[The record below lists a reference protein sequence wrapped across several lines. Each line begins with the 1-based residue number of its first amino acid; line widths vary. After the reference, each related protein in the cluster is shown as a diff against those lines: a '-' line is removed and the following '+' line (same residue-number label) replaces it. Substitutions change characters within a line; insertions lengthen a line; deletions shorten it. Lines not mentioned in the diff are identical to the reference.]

1 MMRTEKYFLKTRIS
15 SNNKISENLVNGK
28 TYHKL
33 LHGHAFREVSRLI
46 HVASAHD
53 GDVVAQ

>member
-33 LHGHAFREVSRLI
+33 LHGHAFREVPWLV
-46 HVASAHD
+46 HVAAAHD
-53 GDVVAQ
+53 SDVVA